1 MDAKAVKASTRR
13 SVTGIWIEHLP
24 RSARGF
30 SLLELLI
37 VVTIIG
43 IFIGAAVLSIG
54 VLGRDR
60 EMEREML
67 RLSSLLELMRE
78 EALMQGRDYGLL
90 ITRSG
95 YRFYIYDYM
104 QQQWVEPAHDNL
116 MRPRHLPDGLSLEL
130 AMEGRDLV
138 LRPDFEIGAP
148 DVPQPQIALFSSGEV
163 TPFRVSV
170 QRGFDPGRMTLD
182 VALDGTMESSEDG
195 FATP

>member
-1 MDAKAVKASTRR
+1 
-13 SVTGIWIEHLP
+13 LP
-24 RSARGF
+24 RSGRGF

-43 IFIGAAVLSIG
+43 IFIGAAVFSIG
-54 VLGRDR
+54 VVGRDR

-78 EALMQGRDYGLL
+78 EALMQGRDYGVLF
-90 ITRSG
+90 TRSG

-104 QQQWVEPAHDNL
+104 QLQWVEPAEDNL
-116 MRPRHLPDGLSLEL
+116 MRPRLMPDGLSIALT
-130 AMEGRDLV
+130 MEGRDLV

-163 TPFRVSV
+163 TPFRVSL
-170 QRGFDPGRMTLD
+170 QRGFDPGRMILD
-182 VALDGTMESSEDG
+182 LALDGTMERSEDG
-195 FATP
+195 FASP